1 MQYIAL
7 LLLIQAL
14 YLGGLRNSRSFLPQ
28 AAAAITLCYAVLN
41 GTATPVGHQHFQSD
55 ELSRKGLV
63 LNPYPLSEALSFFL
77 AKIIL
82 KV

>member
-7 LLLIQAL
+7 LLLLQAL
-14 YLGGLRNSRSFLPQ
+14 YLGELRNSRSFLPQ

-41 GTATPVGHQHFQSD
+41 RRATPVGHQHFQSD
-55 ELSRKGLV
+55 ELSRKGLMV
-63 LNPYPLSEALSFFL
+63 NPYPLSKILSFFL
-77 AKIIL
+77 PKIIL